1 MRSIAFAALLF
12 ALSAVAAPVADADAA
27 LEKRE
32 PHVAVAD
39 RHVHVDCETT
49 TVKRQHT
56 SYVTPAPPS
65 HHHKSGPSSD
75 DDSKPKGKSG
85 KKGSKGEDEDKNSK
99 KGSRKGSKASDDSS
113 PYSSSS
119 YAPDQDSQSMLD
131 AHNKFRSKHGVS
143 EYSWS
148 DELASFAFDHASTC
162 VFEHTGGKF
171 GENLA
176 AGFPGIEE
184 SINGW
189 YDEID
194 EYDFNNPG
202 FSERTGHFT
211 QVVWKGSGSVG
222 CAWVS
227 CNTKDTPGMYLVCEY
242 EGAGNVIGA
251 FEENVFPSE

>member
-1 MRSIAFAALLF
+1 MRAIAFASLLF

-56 SYVTPAPPS
+56 SYVTPAPHS

-75 DDSKPKGKSG
+75 DDSKPKSSS
-85 KKGSKGEDEDKNSK
+85 KKGSRKGSKDDSSKKGKGK

-119 YAPDQDSQSMLD
+119 YAPDADSQSMLD
-131 AHNKFRSKHGVS
+131 AHNRFRSKHGVS

-162 VFEHTGGKF
+162 VFEHTGGIS
-171 GENLA
+171 LA
-176 AGFPGIEE
+176 
-184 SINGW
+184 
-189 YDEID
+189 
-194 EYDFNNPG
+194 
-202 FSERTGHFT
+202 R
-211 QVVWKGSGSVG
+211 
-222 CAWVS
+222 
-227 CNTKDTPGMYLVCEY
+227 
-242 EGAGNVIGA
+242 
-251 FEENVFPSE
+251 